1 MPHSQ
6 PGERFEHAHRLVPP
20 RRSASAWFRRALI
33 FATCCVL
40 ADALF
45 GDSGLAAKMR
55 AQRNYLATE
64 SQLRTLRNENAGLRA
79 QVRRPEGDA
88 GEIEDVARNELGL
101 IRPGEMLFV
110 VKNVR

>member
-6 PGERFEHAHRLVPP
+6 PGERYESLRRLVPP
-20 RRSASAWFRRALI
+20 RRRERAWFRRALI

-45 GDSGLAAKMR
+45 GDAGLAAKMR
-55 AQRNYLATE
+55 AQRNYVAAE
-64 SQLRTLRNENAGLRA
+64 DRLRTLRNENAGLRA
-79 QVRRPEGDA
+79 QVRRLEGDA